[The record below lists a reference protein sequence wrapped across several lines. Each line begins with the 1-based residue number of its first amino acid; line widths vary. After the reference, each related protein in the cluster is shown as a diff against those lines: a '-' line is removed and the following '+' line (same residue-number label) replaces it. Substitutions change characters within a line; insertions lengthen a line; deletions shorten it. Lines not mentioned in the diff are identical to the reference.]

1 MHGSSDLV
9 PLERGYVVDIDFEDR
24 RLFVTRTP
32 SVACPIFRGYVE
44 GLLSPSRVDVE
55 ICGLCCMEPAT
66 IVRSVFE
73 LGFEVDSEVVFSVLL
88 AVVRGGGFSRLLAQA
103 LWWRMRFSTLGSRLL
118 GQRVPH

>member
-1 MHGSSDLV
+1 MAYIV
-9 PLERGYVVDIDFEDR
+9 MAYVVMAHI
-24 RLFVTRTP
+24 VM
-32 SVACPIFRGYVE
+32 AYI
-44 GLLSPSRVDVE
+44 
-55 ICGLCCMEPAT
+55 CMEPAT

-88 AVVRGGGFSRLLAQA
+88 AVVHRGFSRLLAQA